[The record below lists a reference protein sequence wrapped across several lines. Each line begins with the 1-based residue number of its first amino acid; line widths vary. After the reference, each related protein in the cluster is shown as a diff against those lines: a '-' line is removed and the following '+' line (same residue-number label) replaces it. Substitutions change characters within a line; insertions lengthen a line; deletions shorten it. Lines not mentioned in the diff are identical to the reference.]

1 MQLASAYPNSAISA
15 GAMVAIALVAAGSL
29 AFWLV
34 MVFVADRQR
43 RALSVRPSHTPAAD
57 LVVPEPR
64 QPALAGPD
72 ETTEDELTEA
82 GHGDA
87 TRRIQPVGW

>member
-1 MQLASAYPNSAISA
+1 MDLASAYPNSAIST
-15 GAMVAIALVAAGSL
+15 GAMLAIALVMAGSL

-43 RALSVRPSHTPAAD
+43 RNSSARLAAGPAAE
-57 LVVPEPR
+57 LAGPVP
-64 QPALAGPD
+64 AGPD
-72 ETTEDELTEA
+72 ETAEDERSGA
-82 GHGDA
+82 GHRDG